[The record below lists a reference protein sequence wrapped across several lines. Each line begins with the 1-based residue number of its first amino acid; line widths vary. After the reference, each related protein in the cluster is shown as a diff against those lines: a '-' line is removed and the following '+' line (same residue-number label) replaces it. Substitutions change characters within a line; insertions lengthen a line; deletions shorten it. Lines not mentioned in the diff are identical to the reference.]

1 MGSFWVMMYL
11 IAKPLMVDVLKVDML
26 SMKVVEEREMRSVSK
41 D

>member
-1 MGSFWVMMYL
+1 MMYL
-11 IAKPLMVDVLKVDML
+11 IAKPLMVDVLKVEIL